1 MELNGTFKDSE
12 LSKLLQYL
20 NFDKATGVLTLGHK
34 RDQITISMQNGDIV
48 DVDHSEE
55 SKYDR
60 MGTILVN
67 SSRSTEKEFAIIL
80 QERVTRQ
87 VSMGV
92 VLRKYGVLSA
102 EKYQDLVKM
111 VVGDILMEALKWQEG
126 TYTFVHTDNVQL
138 FEMAKPIPTQMFLV
152 NAVRQDD
159 SWVQIK
165 KYVPVMDVIFSPS
178 PKHVAQGKWASIVE
192 SLPPKYRGIAEHIN
206 GKNTVVMISEKS
218 LQPLFE
224 VSRLLAELARR
235 GLVVKAEEGGVPDT
249 DRWPSGFF
257 RMQTDPLPTI
267 IVAAVLFILLIF
279 FACNQFYYQSAPA
292 ENPAVETESA
302 TDSETATE
310 PSDNSGAESEAVSPE
325 EQEEGN

>member
-1 MELNGTFKDSE
+1 MELNGNFKDSE

-34 RDQITISMQNGDIV
+34 KDQITISMQQGDIV
-48 DVDHSEE
+48 DVDHSQET
-55 SKYDR
+55 KYDR
-60 MGTILVN
+60 MGSILIN
-67 SSRSTEKEFAIIL
+67 SAKSTEKEFAIIL
-80 QERVTRQ
+80 QERNTRQ
-87 VSMGV
+87 VSMGI

-102 EKYQDLVKM
+102 EKYQDLVRL
-111 VVGDILMEALKWQEG
+111 VFDDILTEALKWKEG
-126 TYTFVHTDNVQL
+126 SYTFVHTDSAKL
-138 FEMAKPIPTQMFLV
+138 FELARAIPTQMFLV

-165 KYVPVMDVIFSPS
+165 KYVPVMDVIFAPS

-206 GKNTVVMISEKS
+206 SKNTVVMISERS

-235 GLVVKAEEGGVPDT
+235 GLVVKAEEGVVEDT

-267 IVAAVLFILLIF
+267 IVAAVLFLLLIY
-279 FACNQFYYQSAPA
+279 FACNQFYYQSKQSPDQ
-292 ENPAVETESA
+292 NPAVESETTTESGTA
-302 TDSETATE
+302 PALDS
-310 PSDNSGAESEAVSPE
+310 SN
-325 EQEEGN
+325 EQE